1 MKTLLIITLA
11 ILGTL
16 NLNGQISP
24 MDRLFKDKPRDIAL
38 YLNPTFEYSQ
48 VAYQKTKIAGL
59 GGGVII
65 NKKISVGLVYNM
77 ALGDIRLPAANGY
90 GKLNMK
96 WEGIHFEYTLWPLQK
111 VHLTFPLSAGIGQ
124 LKITGGT
131 NGTSTGSPNFFFAEP
146 GLMIEANVWKYA
158 KLGIG
163 TGYRYTA
170 NVNYNSLSS
179 NDLSGFAAVVSLK
192 FGNFRYS
199 IHRK

>member
-1 MKTLLIITLA
+1 MKILLIITLA
-11 ILGTL
+11 ILGAL
-16 NLNGQISP
+16 NLSGQINP
-24 MDRLFKDKPRDIAL
+24 MDRLFKDKPRDLTL

-48 VAYQKTKIAGL
+48 IAFVKTKIAGL

-65 NKKISVGLVYNM
+65 NKSISLGIVYNTV
-77 ALGDIRLPAANGY
+77 LGNISLPATIGS
-90 GKLNMK
+90 GKLQMK

-124 LKITGGT
+124 LKVTGNTG
-131 NGTSTGSPNFFFAEP
+131 GTSTGSPNFKFAEP
-146 GLMIEANVWKYA
+146 GLMIEANIWRYA
-158 KLGIG
+158 KLGLG
-163 TGYRYTA
+163 TSYRYTA

-199 IHRK
+199 IHH